1 MKFPLS
7 SLTHI
12 TRGKQR
18 GSVATVACL
27 GAFVL
32 AVAPDL
38 PAAPRGVRPNFLIL
52 IADDL
57 SYGSLGFTGGVAPGV
72 SPHIDQLARDGFTF
86 SRAHVTASVCQP
98 SRQSM
103 FSGKYPHRYG
113 SADFWPMRAGTPTLA
128 KRLREAGY
136 VTAGLAKLQH
146 MKPKADFAYEIVDE
160 DLNLGV
166 PLPVLGRNPALLAKG
181 VAATIATARRRAAPF
196 LVVVNSEDPHR
207 PFHGD
212 PFEADIFE
220 DDAKLI
226 PPPSRVFTPAEVSLP
241 PTLPDLPGI
250 RTDLARYASSV
261 RRLDDTVG
269 MCLRTLRENGVE
281 QNTMVIFVSDNGMP
295 LPFGKFDAYVEST
308 RTPLIIKWPEHL
320 RGGRTDNRRL
330 ISLVDIAPTL
340 VELAGAQP
348 LDDIDGHSLL
358 PLLFGDGA
366 TVPWRTHLFTVRYE
380 EIYYGDGLAKRER
393 RTPGFIASL
402 KHEGW
407 VPRPDHEAAGTHSR
421 PNHKRAVVDGQS
433 VYIYNHF
440 FDGTPR
446 QAFPYG
452 DASYQAMVRAAAND
466 ATLRARV
473 EFYKFRCP
481 EELYDYAKDPGYYRN
496 LATQP
501 ESAAQLRE
509 ARARLARWMQETADP
524 VARDFEKFL
533 APPRAR

>member
-1 MKFPLS
+1 MKISLS
-7 SLTHI
+7 RLTLGPRRWR
-12 TRGKQR
+12 RGV
-18 GSVATVACL
+18 SAMVACYC
-27 GAFVL
+27 AVVL
-32 AVAPDL
+32 AAAAAS
-38 PAAPRGVRPNFLIL
+38 PATPRGVRPNILIL

-57 SYGSLGFTGGVAPGV
+57 SYSSLGFAGGVAPEV
-72 SPHIDQLARDGFTF
+72 SPNIDRLAREGLTF

-136 VTAGLAKLQH
+136 VTAGFAKLQH

-166 PLPVLGRNPALLAKG
+166 PLPVLGRNPTLLAKG
-181 VAATIATARRRAAPF
+181 MAAAIETARRRSAPF
-196 LVVVNSEDPHR
+196 LVVINSEDPHR

-226 PPPSRVFTPAEVSLP
+226 PPPSRVYQPAEVTVP
-241 PTLPDLPGI
+241 PTLPDLPNI

-269 MCLRTLRENGVE
+269 MCLRTLRETGVE

-295 LPFGKFDAYVEST
+295 LPFGKFEAYVEST
-308 RTPLIIKWPEHL
+308 RTPLIIKWPQQL
-320 RGGRTDNRRL
+320 RGGSTDDRHL
-330 ISLVDIAPTL
+330 VSLVDIAPTL

-348 LDDIDGHSLL
+348 LGDIDGRSLL

-366 TVPWRTHLFTVRYE
+366 TVSWRTHLITVRYE

-402 KHEGW
+402 SAEGW
-407 VPRPDHEAAGTHSR
+407 VPRPDHEAAGTYSR
-421 PNHKRAVVDGQS
+421 PNNKRAVVDNQY
-433 VYIYNHF
+433 VCIYNHF
-440 FDGTPR
+440 FDGTPK

-452 DASYQAMVRAAAND
+452 DASYQAMVRAAKDNA
-466 ATLRARV
+466 ALRARV
-473 EFYKFRCP
+473 EFYKFRCR
-481 EELYDYAKDPGYYRN
+481 EELYDYAKDPGYHQN
-496 LATQP
+496 LSARP
-501 ESAAQLRE
+501 EYSARMRE
-509 ARARLARWMQETADP
+509 CRARLAQWMKETRDP
-524 VARDFEKFL
+524 IARDFEQFL
-533 APPRAR
+533 TTASAR